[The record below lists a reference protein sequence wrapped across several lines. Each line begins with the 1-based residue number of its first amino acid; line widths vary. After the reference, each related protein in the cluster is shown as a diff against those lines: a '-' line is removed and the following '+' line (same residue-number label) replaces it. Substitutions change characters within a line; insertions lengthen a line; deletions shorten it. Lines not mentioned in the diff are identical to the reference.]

1 MLRGKPRKSSSI
13 HIGDKL
19 IIAFTVLFFI
29 ATPYLSY
36 KMIEFK
42 MNDDIKPLPDHE
54 VRKNKPR
61 PLPLVAVGQVG
72 ILTAAQVVMVMWC
85 WLLIQ
90 NRNRRPKTGRCA

>member
-19 IIAFTVLFFI
+19 IVAFTILFFI

-36 KMIEFK
+36 KMIE
-42 MNDDIKPLPDHE
+42 IKVNEDTKILPDQE
-54 VRKNKPR
+54 VRKNKRR
-61 PLPLVAVGQVG
+61 PLPPIALGQIG
-72 ILTAAQVVMVMWC
+72 ILIAAQVVMLMWC

-90 NRNRRPKTGRCA
+90 SYDRPPKPRRCA